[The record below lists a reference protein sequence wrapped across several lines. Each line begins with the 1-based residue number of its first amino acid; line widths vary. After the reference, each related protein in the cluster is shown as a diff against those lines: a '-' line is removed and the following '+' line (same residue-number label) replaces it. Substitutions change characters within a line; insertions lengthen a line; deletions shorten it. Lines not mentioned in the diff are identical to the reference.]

1 MLGPG
6 PVVLGTVCRRFKL
19 AVPAGF
25 EAEPFLRVTLLPKD
39 NRLLLEVRK
48 RAVRGARCTG
58 SSRQDRVQRCPLG
71 HGVA

>member
-1 MLGPG
+1 MLGA
-6 PVVLGTVCRRFKL
+6 VCRRFTL

-25 EAEPFLRVTLLPKD
+25 EAEPFLGVTLLPKD

-48 RAVRGARCTG
+48 RAVRRAPAA
-58 SSRQDRVQRCPLG
+58 SRQDRVQRCPFG